1 MPAVAVSS
9 AEPTNERARGGF
21 SAVPRNAEI
30 APCQAMREFARD
42 KLANPLILCDIATG
56 ARTLHGLIR
65 LAVLV
70 AICALSQTAIAQTSE
85 CKSITDSGTRLA
97 CYDRIAATAAS
108 AAKPASRTAPPP
120 KADTAAQVDSISAE
134 DALMNA
140 RLKNICRGC

>member
-1 MPAVAVSS
+1 
-9 AEPTNERARGGF
+9 
-21 SAVPRNAEI
+21 
-30 APCQAMREFARD
+30 MR
-42 KLANPLILCDIATG
+42 L
-56 ARTLHGLIR
+56 

-108 AAKPASRTAPPP
+108 SAAAKPALRTASPP
-120 KADTAAQVDSISAE
+120 KAAANVDSISAE